1 MRCELTSK
9 MLLESSSTLEP
20 CRPATTYKEMN
31 QLKSDTRDFKE
42 MNEKL
47 SEEIKTLK
55 KRKEQA
61 CEEKLV
67 LKAEKAK
74 MEQRVESMT
83 NNLPPPVFMT
93 PHPTAFQAAAIK
105 MPFFSRIWLHSNV
118 SASTTI
124 YV

>member
-31 QLKSDTRDFKE
+31 QLKE

-67 LKAEKAK
+67 LKAGKAK